1 MKLSLV
7 TCTDGTYKLRSEH
20 TTRDGALIAYD
31 DLHMALVGDTSMKY
45 GVIAIL
51 DENLDCF
58 EGRKDTITHPV
69 PKPEATPATQGND
82 GE

>member
-7 TCTDGTYKLRSEH
+7 TCTDGTYMLRSEH
-20 TTRDGALIAYD
+20 GTRDGALMAYD
-31 DLHMALVGDTSMKY
+31 DLHKLLISDTSMKY

-69 PKPEATPATQGND
+69 EENNSETPTT
-82 GE
+82 

>member
-1 MKLSLV
+1 MKLALV
-7 TCTDGTYKLRSEH
+7 TCTDATYLLRSEH

-31 DLHMALVGDTSMKY
+31 DLHKALVGDTSMAY

-51 DENLDCF
+51 DENLDVF
-58 EGRKDTITHPV
+58 ESRRDVITHPV
-69 PKPEATPATQGND
+69 EE

>member
-7 TCTDGTYKLRSEH
+7 TCTDGTYMLRSEH
-20 TTRDGALIAYD
+20 GTRDGALIAYD
-31 DLHMALVGDTSMKY
+31 DLHKALVGDTDMKY

-58 EGRKDTITHPV
+58 ESRKDTITHPV
-69 PKPEATPATQGND
+69 PETSNNTNST
-82 GE
+82 E